1 MQEVG
6 SLVPRP
12 VFHGSDGSGN
22 GLGTRLV
29 SGLVGLFTWLSNKHS
44 LR

>member
-12 VFHGSDGSGN
+12 VFHGSNGSGN
-22 GLGTRLV
+22 GLGTRQV
-29 SGLVGLFTWLSNKHS
+29 SGLVLFTWLSNKHS